1 MRYVCSTSMAVINY
15 KEEIKETLEEL
26 LKVERAQKQS
36 RQRDRVRFLRF
47 LKQAEATSQ
56 QQAGEMIGLKRRQ
69 SQLLWKSY
77 KEQGLQ
83 KYLTN
88 NYKGSWSKLSSYQQA
103 RLLQRLDQDD
113 ISSQQQLI
121 AWLKAEMGISYTQ
134 GGLSGLLARLKV
146 KLKTGRPVNIR
157 KDEAGQEAVKK
168 TSIS

>member
-1 MRYVCSTSMAVINY
+1 
-15 KEEIKETLEEL
+15 
-26 LKVERAQKQS
+26 
-36 RQRDRVRFLRF
+36 
-47 LKQAEATSQ
+47 
-56 QQAGEMIGLKRRQ
+56 LKRRQ
-69 SQLLWKSY
+69 RQVLWKSY

-88 NYKGSWSKLSSYQQA
+88 NYKASWSKLSSHQQA

-121 AWLKAEMGISYTQ
+121 DWLKAEMGISYTQ

-146 KLKTGRPVNIR
+146 KLKTGRPVNVR
-157 KDEAGQEAVKK
+157 KDEAGQEAFKK